1 MKIKVYI
8 ERQNI
13 EMEIDIKKG
22 SKVIDLLK
30 TLKIDTTTVL
40 VARNESLITEN
51 EFLNDNDNLKLLSVI
66 SGG

>member
-1 MKIKVYI
+1 MKIRVYI

-13 EMEIDIKKG
+13 DMEVDVQKG

-30 TLKIDTTTVL
+30 ALKIDTTTVL
-40 VARNESLITEN
+40 VARDESLITED
-51 EFLNDNDNLKLLSVI
+51 ELLSDNDNLKLLSVI